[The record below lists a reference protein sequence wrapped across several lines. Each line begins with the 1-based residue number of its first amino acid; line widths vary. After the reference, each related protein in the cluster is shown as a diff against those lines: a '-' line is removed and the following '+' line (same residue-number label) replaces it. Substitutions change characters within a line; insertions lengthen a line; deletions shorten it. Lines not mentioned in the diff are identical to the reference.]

1 MLLTAAG
8 LGIARG
14 ERLLFRS
21 VSLTAAPGEAIVL
34 RGANGSGKTTLLR
47 ILAGLTR
54 PDAGQVERLAPHH
67 WVGHRDGLK
76 PHETP
81 RAHLRLWAQAW
92 SKGKDTG
99 SDPEAV
105 LEGMALGRAAGVP
118 ARFLSAG
125 QRRRTALGRLMLE
138 ERALWLLDEPFTALD
153 ADGAAL
159 MRTRISGHLASG
171 GAVIAALHGEAGF
184 LVTRE
189 IAL

>member
-14 ERLLFRS
+14 ERMLLRS
-21 VSLTAAPGEAIVL
+21 VALNAAPGEAIVL

-47 ILAGLTR
+47 LLAGLTR
-54 PDAGQVERLAPHH
+54 PDAGEVTRHTPHH

-81 RAHLRLWAQAW
+81 LAHLRLWAGAW
-92 SKGKDTG
+92 GATAQI
-99 SDPEAV
+99 DPILAR
-105 LEGMALGRAAGVP
+105 MALSRPANVP

-125 QRRRTALGRLMLE
+125 QRRRTALGRLLLE
-138 ERALWLLDEPFTALD
+138 HRALWLLDEPFTALD

-159 MRTRISGHLASG
+159 MRTLITGHLGSG

-184 LVTRE
+184 PVARE
-189 IAL
+189 MAL